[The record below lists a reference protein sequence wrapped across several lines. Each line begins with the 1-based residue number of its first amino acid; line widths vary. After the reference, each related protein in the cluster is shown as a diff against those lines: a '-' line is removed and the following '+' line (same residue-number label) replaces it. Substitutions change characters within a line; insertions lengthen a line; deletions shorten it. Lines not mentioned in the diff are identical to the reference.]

1 MTTSPPSSDCFSR
14 MAGIC
19 NGFTLLSSV
28 YQKNQKSGGI
38 NSFTNWAPNESHH
51 SANERGFH
59 RLLHKR
65 LWAVILLGCALS
77 RLRFADRPYSWG
89 FETVG
94 ALYERPLRISC
105 AKPFRC

>member
-19 NGFTLLSSV
+19 NGFTPLSSV

-38 NSFTNWAPNESHH
+38 NSFANWEPNASHH

-59 RLLHKR
+59 RLVPSVFTSR
-65 LWAVILLGCALS
+65 RGGDDVCSVIHDTGVNRAAPNRRQEERRNEARRTCA
-77 RLRFADRPYSWG
+77 RGRG
-89 FETVG
+89 
-94 ALYERPLRISC
+94 
-105 AKPFRC
+105 